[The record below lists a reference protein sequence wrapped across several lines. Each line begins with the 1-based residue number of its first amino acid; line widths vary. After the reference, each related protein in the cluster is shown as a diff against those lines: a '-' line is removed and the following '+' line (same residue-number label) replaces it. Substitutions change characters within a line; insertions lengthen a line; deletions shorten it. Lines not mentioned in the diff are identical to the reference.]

1 MLVYLPPEAQDSL
14 FDNVTALSVV
24 GSRLA
29 SEFIPDTTVFTDE
42 RWRAHHERM
51 SELGFDVVDF
61 NDLVYHF
68 ERSHIIEHLAQ
79 QGWQVAHRAVAQM
92 HAANG
97 FVYPDDEVA
106 SAFADV
112 TYVSAVRS

>member
-1 MLVYLPPEAQDSL
+1 MPAAGWLPNSFQTQRFSL
-14 FDNVTALSVV
+14 TSGGA
-24 GSRLA
+24 RTT
-29 SEFIPDTTVFTDE
+29 SE
-42 RWRAHHERM
+42 M

-79 QGWQVAHRAVAQM
+79 QGWQVSHRTVAQM

-112 TYVSAVRS
+112 TYLNAIRS